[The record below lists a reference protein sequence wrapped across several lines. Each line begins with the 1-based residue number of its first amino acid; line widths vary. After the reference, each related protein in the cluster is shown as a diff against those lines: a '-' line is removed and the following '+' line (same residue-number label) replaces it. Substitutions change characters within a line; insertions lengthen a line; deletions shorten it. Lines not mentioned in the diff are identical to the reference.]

1 MEVMLYAKI
10 IAHLRLHP
18 RFYAA
23 LVLGLAATLAT
34 RGFSWPF
41 RLAAIT
47 DTFFIVFLVAS
58 TLSFGESAAEL
69 RERAEFEDIGIFLV
83 VLIVLAAV
91 GTALV
96 SIVII
101 IRHSHG
107 QITGPIL
114 VALAAAPLGWAM
126 LHVIAAFHYA
136 NLYYAGSKRPDWE
149 PPLQFPC
156 TRMPSAWDFL
166 YYAFVIGMTAQTS
179 DVQITDTQMRR
190 ATLGHGIV
198 SFVFNTV
205 LIAMSVNAVLNLA
218 G

>member
-10 IAHLRLHP
+10 LAHLRLHP

-41 RLAAIT
+41 RLIAIT
-47 DTFFIVFLVAS
+47 DTFFVIFLVAS
-58 TLSFGESAAEL
+58 MLRFGESAVGL
-69 RERAEFEDIGIFLV
+69 RERAEFEDVGIFLV
-83 VLIVLAAV
+83 VVIVLAAI

-96 SIVII
+96 SIIII

-107 QITGPIL
+107 RITGPIL
-114 VALAAAPLGWAM
+114 LALAAAPLGWAT

-136 NLYYAGSKRPDWE
+136 NLYYARSEEPSWE
-149 PPLQFPC
+149 PPLQFPN

-179 DVQITDTQMRR
+179 DVQIAGTQMRR